1 MFNMKDL
8 IKNDHC
14 LLIPWILISTIFT
27 FVVFIGASMFT
38 HGFSVFCDSYKA
50 TIKDIRQIEGS
61 CRSVQFSQWISIDT
75 KNLFDYLMVSN
86 ISIWIL
92 FLNLILV
99 DVVIFLRIMCVVK
112 FVECQLHDQE
122 VLLVRYYRILRKERV
137 DRSYNISL
145 PMKLKKS
152 ENNSFGGVWFQYI

>member
-14 LLIPWILISTIFT
+14 LLIPWILISSSFT
-27 FVVFIGASMFT
+27 FIVFIGACMFT

-50 TIKDIRQIEGS
+50 TIKDIQIEGS
-61 CRSVQFSQWISIDT
+61 CRSVQFSRWNVIDT

-92 FLNLILV
+92 FINLILV
-99 DVVIFLRIMCVVK
+99 DVAIFMRIMCVVK
-112 FVECQLHDQE
+112 FVESQLHDQE
-122 VLLVRYYRILRKERV
+122 ILLVRYYRILRKERM
-137 DRSYNISL
+137 DRSYNMSL
-145 PMKLKKS
+145 PMKIKKPESCSFS
-152 ENNSFGGVWFQYI
+152 EV